1 MRNPMR
7 EYESVY
13 DRMLADVDNGDG
25 MRWHDIG
32 MKVYDEAYLSF
43 VAHDTEAAESN
54 IGDVRYGVTQCSVH
68 ATRTDIERH
77 LRSPLS
83 DTLDEAR
90 HGNGILQ
97 AFAVDPVDADADETD
112 DNWLREWIVTVIV
125 AVHGGV
131 DPSSAADACMMSH
144 ALRLESIPDD
154 ERFDRFSAVIDE

>member
-1 MRNPMR
+1 
-7 EYESVY
+7 
-13 DRMLADVDNGDG
+13 MLADVDNGDG
-25 MRWHDIG
+25 TRWHDVG

-43 VAHDTEAAESN
+43 VAHDMEAVESN
-54 IGDVRYGVTQCSVH
+54 IGDVRYGFAQCSVH

-97 AFAVDPVDADADETD
+97 AFTVDPVDADADDTD
-112 DNWLREWIVTVIV
+112 DDWLREWSVTVIV
-125 AVHGGV
+125 AVHDGI